1 MRVLIV
7 GSDGHGSF
15 KVRGRQLGDAIGA
28 RVTTHPNAQDW
39 VWADVVVL
47 VKHAATVWGIH
58 AKRSKKPIVWDVLDI
73 WRQPEDN
80 QLAVERIRQK
90 VFDVRDVV
98 GIKTLIGATRAMA
111 DQLGGVYLPHHSRPG
126 LAPAPVRDGAITVA
140 YEGQAKYLGSWRGAL
155 EDACAA
161 LGMTFVVNPPDIRE
175 ADVVVAFRGERW
187 DGDVC
192 RQWKSGVKVVNAVV
206 AGRPILGQSC
216 AAWTEIIPTGAAMTG
231 PDACLKNGLRLVS
244 DAKFRRIAYEDGL
257 ARAEEFSLPAI
268 ARTYR
273 VILESAVAA

>member
-1 MRVLIV
+1 MRVLVV

-80 QLAVERIRQK
+80 QVSVERIRQK

-126 LAPAPVRDGAITVA
+126 LAPAPVREGAVTVA
-140 YEGQAKYLGSWRGAL
+140 YEGQAKYLGSWRGQL
-155 EDACAA
+155 EDACAE
-161 LGMTFVVNPPDIRE
+161 LGMTFVVNPADIRE
-175 ADVVVAFRGERW
+175 ADVIVALRGERW

-206 AGRPILGQSC
+206 AGRPMLGQMC
-216 AAWTEIIPTGAAMTG
+216 AAWDEIVPVGAAMTSAEA
-231 PDACLKNGLRLVS
+231 DLRHGLRAVS
-244 DAKFRRIAYEDGL
+244 DVDVRRQAYQRGVE
-257 ARAEEFSLPAI
+257 RAAQFSLPAI